1 MQKRESEEG
10 KPKLNDT
17 VDLEMAQSSNA
28 KSRNVLQKILPNKRR
43 DSKKVYTVNLFAFIA

>member
-1 MQKRESEEG
+1 MQKRRFEQV

-28 KSRNVLQKILPNKRR
+28 KSRSVLQKILPNKRR
-43 DSKKVYTVNLFAFIA
+43 DSKKVYTENLFVFIA